1 MAAPADYSV
10 DPSTNPASWPTP
22 HQTVEQANISK
33 VNVDFINTNT
43 IGDSDFHSLRIG
55 AEGHVPLLR
64 QVNRHVTRGLYQ
76 LISLN
81 ITEYS
86 CVMVV
91 STVKTRNELL
101 EEGFPWD
108 NQDPQLEAAPESI
121 LMTTPVLYH
130 VNLPTHCDPIRWP
143 NGTTG
148 YIDISKVDIIY
159 VNVNGDSDF
168 YMLRTGTNEHV
179 HHVVT
184 QVTKHLARGI
194 YHLISLNATE
204 HSCVVVIST
213 RKKRSELSEG
223 GFPWDNRIGPQPGV
237 GSK

>member
-1 MAAPADYSV
+1 MATPADYSV
-10 DPSTNPASWPTP
+10 DPSTNPSSWPGP

-43 IGDSDFHSLRIG
+43 IGDSDFHNLRIG
-55 AEGHVPLLR
+55 TEGHIPVLR
-64 QVNRHVTRGLYQ
+64 QVNQHVTRGLYQ

-86 CVMVV
+86 CVVVV
-91 STVKTRNELL
+91 STGKTWNELS

-108 NQDPQLEAAPESI
+108 NEDPQPEAAPELSS
-121 LMTTPVLYH
+121 MATSVLYS
-130 VNLPTHCDPIRWP
+130 VNLSTHPDPIRWP
-143 NGTTG
+143 NETTG
-148 YIDISKVDIIY
+148 YINISKVDIVF
-159 VNVNGDSDF
+159 VNMNGDSNF
-168 YMLRTGTNEHV
+168 RILRTGTNEHV

-184 QVTKHLARGI
+184 QVTKHVARGL

-213 RKKRSELSEG
+213 GKKRSELSG
-223 GFPWDNRIGPQPGV
+223 RGFPWDNRIDP
-237 GSK
+237 

>member
-1 MAAPADYSV
+1 MATPVDYSV

-22 HQTVEQANISK
+22 RQTVGHANTTK

-43 IGDSDFHSLRIG
+43 IGDSDFRNLCIG
-55 AEGHVPLLR
+55 TDGHIPVLR
-64 QVNRHVTRGLYQ
+64 QVHRHVIRGLYQ

-86 CVMVV
+86 CVVV
-91 STVKTRNELL
+91 MSTSKTRSELSKD
-101 EEGFPWD
+101 GFPWD
-108 NQDPQLEAAPESI
+108 KEDSQPEAPPEPI
-121 LMTTPVLYH
+121 PMATPVLYS
-130 VNLPTHCDPIRWP
+130 VNLSTHSDSIRWP
-143 NGTTG
+143 NETTG

-159 VNVNGDSDF
+159 VNMNGDSDF
-168 YMLRTGTNEHV
+168 HILRTGTNEHV
-179 HHVVT
+179 HHVVA
-184 QVTKHLARGI
+184 QVTKHLARDI

-213 RKKRSELSEG
+213 GKKRSELSEG
-223 GFPWDNRIGPQPGV
+223 GFPWDSRIGPQPEV